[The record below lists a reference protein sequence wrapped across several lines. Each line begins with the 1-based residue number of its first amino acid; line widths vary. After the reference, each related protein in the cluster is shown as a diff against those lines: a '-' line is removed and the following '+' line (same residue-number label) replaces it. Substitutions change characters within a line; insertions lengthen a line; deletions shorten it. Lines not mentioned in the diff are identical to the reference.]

1 LALDERPPTGVKQ
14 QRESRARH
22 GGDSLTTPARE
33 AGGAAGDEHLM
44 TSPQPMDP
52 TAAFAELGR
61 IKLGE
66 TDLDAVLARVAHL
79 AKQTVPAADEVSVTL
94 VRGNGAHTA
103 AFTGRLA
110 VDLDE
115 WQYEHGHGPCL
126 DASAAK
132 ATISVHDMKDEARWP
147 DWASAALSAGAHS
160 SLAVGLSIEERVA
173 GALNVYAAKP
183 DAFDDNAVVLAQT
196 FAGYA
201 AVALAN
207 AHSYDSMA
215 TLAEHMQAAME
226 SRAVIEQAKG
236 IIMGER
242 RCTAD
247 QAFAL
252 LSKISQD
259 ANRKLR
265 DVAAALVARAQDHR
279 PS

>member
-1 LALDERPPTGVKQ
+1 
-14 QRESRARH
+14 
-22 GGDSLTTPARE
+22 
-33 AGGAAGDEHLM
+33 
-44 TSPQPMDP
+44 MDP

-66 TDLDAVLARVAHL
+66 TDLDGVLGRVAGL
-79 AKQTVPAADEVSVTL
+79 AKQTVPAADEVSVSL
-94 VRGNGAHTA
+94 VDGKGAHTA
-103 AFTGRLA
+103 ASTGRLA

-115 WQYEHGHGPCL
+115 WQYEHGRGPCVV
-126 DASAAK
+126 ASAEQV
-132 ATISVHDMKDEARWP
+132 TISVPDMKDEQRWP
-147 DWASAALSAGAHS
+147 DWASQALSAGVLS
-160 SLAVGLSIEERVA
+160 SMAVGLPIEERVA
-173 GALNVYAAKP
+173 GALNVYATEP
-183 DAFDDNAVVLAQT
+183 DAFDDDAVVLAQT

-207 AHSYDSMA
+207 AHSYNSMA

-252 LSKISQD
+252 LAKISQD
-259 ANRKLR
+259 SNRKLR
-265 DVAAALVARAQDHR
+265 DVAAALVARARNH
-279 PS
+279 PLS